1 MIHFQFKIFHPF
13 CGFESKTELKA
24 KIAVLYLTGR
34 VFHFLKTTREPDWR
48 QSVRTNNR
56 RIQEI
61 GQLNVQGYGR
71 NVNRHGGTSN
81 QRNISK
87 SRVHP
92 DLDGAWWVEW
102 ILFDWVKTLIELM
115 IMGGRIWK
123 TDDSVSTRDFSFLS
137 DISLLA
143 LTARCSIYPATEMQT
158 IINTVANKI
167 KKQKN
172 AHCNNNPI
180 MGLFTMTLSASTVQF
195 YQQHCIQ
202 WTVESAMGNRKT
214 CTSYSVSCMCSYS
227 ADNVDI
233 EVVEY
238 LLLAIHPLLLFHW
251 DNDDNENDVDKDQRN
266 PWQHHFSFQL
276 DQKTDTG

>member
-1 MIHFQFKIFHPF
+1 MAGFNHQKLTFLSLLYQLFTLPVLQEGKQSLSWVHWFLLINFQFKIFHPF

-61 GQLNVQGYGR
+61 GQLTVQIYGR

-137 DISLLA
+137 DISLVA
-143 LTARCSIYPATEMQT
+143 LTARCSIYPATEMQKMT
-158 IINTVANKI
+158 ILALFLPIIN
-167 KKQKN
+167 
-172 AHCNNNPI
+172 
-180 MGLFTMTLSASTVQF
+180 
-195 YQQHCIQ
+195 
-202 WTVESAMGNRKT
+202 
-214 CTSYSVSCMCSYS
+214 
-227 ADNVDI
+227 
-233 EVVEY
+233 
-238 LLLAIHPLLLFHW
+238 
-251 DNDDNENDVDKDQRN
+251 
-266 PWQHHFSFQL
+266 
-276 DQKTDTG
+276 